1 MCGIAGY
8 IGERNAP
15 KILFDMLKKLEY
27 RGYDSAGVACFS
39 DGKVIISRG
48 KGKVDEVRKKSKKI
62 TDLNS
67 CIGIAHTRWATH
79 GEPSDENSHPHSD
92 CTGQITVAHNGIV
105 ENYKELREELKKK
118 GHKFL
123 SQTDTEV
130 IPHLIEELYD
140 GNFEKSFVSAVKKL
154 KGSFAIAAIDSSNP
168 DMILVARKESPLI
181 IGVGKNENYI
191 ASDTPA
197 LLSETRKIIILEDME
212 YGIIKK
218 NSVSIKRLDTGLSL
232 DKEIQEIKWDIKA
245 AEKEGFDHYMIKEI
259 FEEPLAVKNA
269 LKGMDEISK
278 AAKKLASYDRIYLV
292 ACGTASYA
300 GLIGKYVFER
310 FGIPAE
316 TVIASEF
323 RYSTLNTVD
332 KKTAVI
338 AVSQSGETADTL
350 ASVKEAK
357 NKGAYIISVVN
368 AVGSSLTRM
377 ADDNIY
383 TYSGP
388 EIAVASTKAYVG
400 QATALTILALS
411 LAREKG
417 RITEAYLNEII
428 DGLHA
433 MPDKIKQVLA
443 DKEKIK
449 KLAEDLKDCKTFFYL
464 GRRLNYPTALE
475 GALKLKEISYVHA
488 EAYPGGEL
496 KHGPLA
502 LLEKG
507 IPVICITP
515 NDDLKEKMESNMQEA
530 RARKATIIRVAEDG
544 EIPVPVC
551 DPILSPILYVVPLHL
566 FAYYLSTSKEIDPDK
581 PRNLAKSVTVE

>member
-15 KILFDMLKKLEY
+15 GILFDMLKKLEY
-27 RGYDSAGVACFS
+27 RGYDSAGIACFS
-39 DGKVIISRG
+39 EGKVIVSRG
-48 KGKVDEVRKKSKKI
+48 KGKVDEVRRKSRI
-62 TDLNS
+62 TEIKSNV
-67 CIGIAHTRWATH
+67 GIAHTRWATH

-92 CTGQITVAHNGIV
+92 CTGQFTVCHNGIV
-105 ENYKELREELKKK
+105 ENYKELREELSKK

-130 IPHLIEELYD
+130 IPHLIEELYSGD
-140 GNFEKSFVSAVKKL
+140 FETAFVSALKKL
-154 KGSFAIAAIDSSNP
+154 KGSFALAAVDSNSS
-168 DMILVARKESPLI
+168 DRILVARKESPLI
-181 IGVGKNENYI
+181 IGVGKGENFI

-197 LLSETRKIIILEDME
+197 VLADTNKVIILEDLE
-212 YGIIKK
+212 YGIVQKDR
-218 NSVSIKRLDTGLSL
+218 VTIKRLDTGITVE
-232 DKEIQEIKWDIKA
+232 KEVHDIKWDVKS
-245 AEKEGFDHYMIKEI
+245 AEKEGFDHFMLKEI
-259 FEEPLAVKNA
+259 FEEPAAVKNSLRGLGNITA
-269 LKGMDEISK
+269 
-278 AAKKLASYDRIYLV
+278 AAKKLLKYDRIYLV

-300 GLIGKYVFER
+300 GLVGRYVFER
-310 FGIPAE
+310 YAIPAE

-323 RYSTLNTVD
+323 RYSTINTVD
-332 KKTAVI
+332 KKCAVI

-357 NKGAYIISVVN
+357 NRGAYVISVVN

-377 ADDNIY
+377 SDDNIY

-388 EIAVASTKAYVG
+388 EIAVASTKAYIG
-400 QATALTILALS
+400 QATTLTLLALS
-411 LAREKG
+411 VAKEKG
-417 RITEAYLNEII
+417 RITEAYMNEIL
-428 DGLHA
+428 DGLYA
-433 MPDKIKQVLA
+433 MPDKINSVLNSR
-443 DKEKIK
+443 DKIK
-449 KLAEDLKDCKTFFYL
+449 KLAAEQKDCKSFFYL

-475 GALKLKEISYVHA
+475 GALKLKEISYIHA

-507 IPVICITP
+507 VTVIAVCP

-530 RARKATIIRVAEDG
+530 RARKATLLTVAEDG
-544 EIPVPVC
+544 EFAVPVC
-551 DPILSPILYVVPLHL
+551 DPVLTPILYVVPLHL
-566 FAYYLSTSKEIDPDK
+566 FAYYLSTGRGIDPDK

>member
-8 IGERNAP
+8 VGARNAP

-27 RGYDSAGVACFS
+27 RGYDSAGVACFFE
-39 DGKVIISRG
+39 GKVVVSRG
-48 KGKVDEVRKKSKKI
+48 KGKVDEVRKRSKI
-62 TDLNS
+62 NDLDS
-67 CIGIAHTRWATH
+67 KIGIAHTRWATH

-92 CTGQITVAHNGIV
+92 CTGQFTVCHNGIV
-105 ENYKELREELKKK
+105 ENYKELREELKKR

-130 IPHLIEELYD
+130 IPHLIEELYSGD
-140 GNFEKSFVSAVKKL
+140 FEAAFVSTLKKL
-154 KGSFAIAAIDSSNP
+154 KGSFALVAVESGSP
-168 DMILVARKESPLI
+168 DRILVARKESPLI
-181 IGVGKNENYI
+181 IGLGKGENFI

-197 LLSETRKIIILEDME
+197 VLSETKKVIILEDME
-212 YGIIKK
+212 YGIVTKDH
-218 NSVSIKRLDTGLSL
+218 VSIKRLDTGIDIS
-232 DKEIQEIKWDIKA
+232 KEVHDIKWDVKA
-245 AEKEGFDHYMIKEI
+245 AEKEGFDHFMLKEI
-259 FEEPLAVKNA
+259 FEEPAAVKNA
-269 LKGMDEISK
+269 LKGLEHIDA
-278 AAKKLASYDRIYLV
+278 AAKKLSKYDRIYIV

-300 GLIGKYVFER
+300 GQVGKYVFER
-310 FGIPAE
+310 YGIPAE

-323 RYSTLNTVD
+323 RYSTINTVG
-332 KKTAVI
+332 KGCCII

-357 NKGAYIISVVN
+357 NRGAYIISVVN

-377 ADDNIY
+377 SDDNIY

-388 EIAVASTKAYVG
+388 EIAVASTKAYIG
-400 QATALTILALS
+400 QATTLTLLALS
-411 LAREKG
+411 VAKEKD
-417 RITEAYLNEII
+417 RITEAYKNEIL
-428 DGLHA
+428 DDLHR
-433 MPDKIKQVLA
+433 MPDKINSILNA
-443 DKEKIK
+443 REDIK
-449 KLAEDLKDCKTFFYL
+449 KLAAEQKDCKSFFYL

-475 GALKLKEISYVHA
+475 GALKLKEISYIHA

-507 IPVICITP
+507 VTVIAVNP

-530 RARKATIIRVAEDG
+530 RARSATVLTVAEDG
-544 EIPVPVC
+544 EFMVPVC
-551 DPILSPILYVVPLHL
+551 DPVLSPILYVVPLHL
-566 FAYYLSTSKEIDPDK
+566 FAYYLSTSKGIDPDK

>member
-15 KILFDMLKKLEY
+15 GILFDMLKKLEY

-39 DGKVIISRG
+39 GGKVIVSRG
-48 KGKVDEVRKKSKKI
+48 KGKVDEVRKKSRI
-62 TDLNS
+62 TEIKS
-67 CIGIAHTRWATH
+67 TVGIAHTRWATH

-92 CTGQITVAHNGIV
+92 CTGQFTVCHNGIV
-105 ENYKELREELKKK
+105 ENYKEIRVELSNR

-130 IPHLIEELYD
+130 IPHLIEELYSGD
-140 GNFEKSFVSAVKKL
+140 FETAFVSMLKKL
-154 KGSFAIAAIDSSNP
+154 KGSFALVAVDSNSP
-168 DMILVARKESPLI
+168 DRILVARKESPLI
-181 IGVGKNENYI
+181 IGVGKGENFI

-197 LLSETRKIIILEDME
+197 VLADTKKVIILEDME
-212 YGIIKK
+212 YGIVKK
-218 NSVSIKRLDTGLSL
+218 DGVLIKRLDTGIPV
-232 DKEIQEIKWDIKA
+232 DKEVHDIKWDVKA
-245 AEKEGFDHYMIKEI
+245 AEKDGYDHYMLKEI
-259 FEEPLAVKNA
+259 FEEPAAVKNA
-269 LKGMDEISK
+269 LRGLENIT
-278 AAKKLASYDRIYLV
+278 ATAKKLSKYERIYIV

-300 GLIGKYVFER
+300 GQVGRYVFER
-310 FGIPAE
+310 YGISAE
-316 TVIASEF
+316 VVIASEF
-323 RYSTLNTVD
+323 RYSTINTVD
-332 KKTAVI
+332 KKCAVI

-357 NKGAYIISVVN
+357 NRGAYIISVVN

-377 ADDNIY
+377 TDDNIY

-400 QATALTILALS
+400 QATTLTLLALS
-411 LAREKG
+411 VAKEKG
-417 RITEAYLNEII
+417 KITEAYQNEIL
-428 DGLHA
+428 DDLYA
-433 MPDKIKQVLA
+433 MPDKINSILNSR
-443 DKEKIK
+443 EKIK
-449 KLAEDLKDCKTFFYL
+449 KLAAEQKDCKSFFYL

-475 GALKLKEISYVHA
+475 GALKLKEISYIHA

-507 IPVICITP
+507 VTVIAVCP

-530 RARKATIIRVAEDG
+530 RARKATLLRVAEDG
-544 EIPVPVC
+544 EFTVPVC
-551 DPILSPILYVVPLHL
+551 DPVLSPILYVVPLHL
-566 FAYYLSTSKEIDPDK
+566 FAYYLSTSKGIDPDK

>member
-8 IGERNAP
+8 TGERNAP

-27 RGYDSAGVACFS
+27 RGYDSAGVACFYE
-39 DGKVIISRG
+39 GKTIVSRG
-48 KGKVDEVRKKSKKI
+48 KGKVDEVRKRSKI
-62 TDLNS
+62 NDLDS
-67 CIGIAHTRWATH
+67 KIGIAHTRWATH

-92 CTGQITVAHNGIV
+92 CTKQFTVCHNGIV
-105 ENYKELREELKKK
+105 ENYKELREELTAR

-130 IPHLIEELYD
+130 IPHLIEEIYT
-140 GNFEKSFVSAVKKL
+140 GNFETAFVSAVKKL
-154 KGSFAIAAIDSSNP
+154 RGSFALVAIDSCSP
-168 DMILVARKESPLI
+168 DEILVARKESPLI
-181 IGVGKNENYI
+181 IGIGIGENFI

-197 LLSETRKIIILEDME
+197 VLSETKKVIILEDLE

-218 NSVSIKRLDTGLSL
+218 NSVSIKRLDTGLPL
-232 DKEIQEIKWDIKA
+232 EKAVQDIKWDVKA
-245 AEKEGFDHYMIKEI
+245 AEKEGFDHYMLKEI
-259 FEEPLAVKNA
+259 FEEPAAVKNA
-269 LKGMDEISK
+269 LKGLDDIK
-278 AAKKLASYDRIYLV
+278 AAAKKLSKYGRIYIV

-300 GLIGKYVFER
+300 GLVGKYVFER
-310 FGIPAE
+310 FGICAE

-323 RYSTLNTVD
+323 RYSTVNTTD
-332 KKTAVI
+332 KKCAVI

-357 NKGAYIISVVN
+357 NRGAYIVSVVN
-368 AVGSSLTRM
+368 AVGSSLTRL

-383 TYSGP
+383 AYSGP

-400 QATALTILALS
+400 QATTLTLLALS
-411 LAREKG
+411 EARELGK
-417 RITEAYLNEII
+417 ITEAYQNEIL
-428 DGLHA
+428 DDLHR
-433 MPDKIKQVLA
+433 MPDKINMVLN
-443 DKEKIK
+443 EREHIK
-449 KLAEDLKDCKTFFYL
+449 KLALQLRDCKSFFYL

-507 IPVICITP
+507 VPVICVAP

-544 EIPVPVC
+544 ELKVPVC

-566 FAYYLSTSKEIDPDK
+566 FAYYLSTGKGIDPDK